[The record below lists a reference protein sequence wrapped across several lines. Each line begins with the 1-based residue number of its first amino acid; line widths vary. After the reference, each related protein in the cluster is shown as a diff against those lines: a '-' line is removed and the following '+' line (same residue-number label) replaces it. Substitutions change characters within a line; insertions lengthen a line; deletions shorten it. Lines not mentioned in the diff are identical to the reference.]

1 MTENLIKVLLVDDDP
16 LVLSSIEQYFSI
28 TSRIEVAATTN
39 SGAEALEFLNNHAVD
54 VVLADIHMPLM
65 DGVTLLSEVMD
76 RPNPPIFIAITA
88 LDRDDVMLKI
98 LQSGGSGYV
107 LKSQRPQEIIKA
119 VFDAVEGGTIVAPH
133 ALNRLV
139 QYLPQTGSA
148 GSANSGSL
156 NSGSFWVPGF
166 EKITKTERDILEL
179 LCRGM
184 SNVQIANELH
194 YAQSTV
200 KKHISNIMLVFDAKT
215 RLELVTKVLNPEHT
229 V

>member
-1 MTENLIKVLLVDDDP
+1 MTEKLINVLLVDDDP

-28 TSRIEVAATTN
+28 TSRIEVAAATN
-39 SGAEALEFLNNHAVD
+39 SGAEALEFLNHHTVD

-119 VFDAVEGGTIVAPH
+119 VFDAVDGGTIVAPH

-139 QYLPQTGSA
+139 QYLPQNGSA
-148 GSANSGSL
+148 GSA